1 MENVMNNL
9 KIDKAH
15 KILSCNTNVAFYP
28 KIPFYD
34 GWNKIQGLTV
44 RDGNLIINMG
54 EYFERLED
62 PTWTYVPWGKVQKAW
77 DILVESPEI
86 ALEQACLTY
95 ISQNSEIT
103 TDPNVVL
110 SNAENVYSYLFNED
124 RIKEHEDLQSVT
136 PKALRVLRESSILCA
151 LNKVDTT
158 GHICNIG
165 PAWYFA
171 QCSELV
177 YSLTSAEASEVDE
190 LFHGGFFNGPRL
202 RDQVR
207 AHVALAGKLV
217 HGCQGSGYGSGGCVA
232 NYGTNI
238 DQMQCELLELR
249 PHFLSLL
256 SSLDKK

>member
-1 MENVMNNL
+1 MNNTQI
-9 KIDKAH
+9 KEIEKTM
-15 KILSCNTNVAFYP
+15 SCNTSITFYP
-28 KIPFYD
+28 KIPFHN
-34 GWNKIQGLTV
+34 GWNKIHGLSV
-44 RDGNLIINMG
+44 RDENLTINLG

-62 PTWTYVPWGKVQKAW
+62 PTWTYVPWEKVQNAW

-95 ISQNSEIT
+95 ILQNSEIT
-103 TDPNVVL
+103 SDPNVVL
-110 SNAENVYSYLFNED
+110 SNAENVYSYLFDET

-151 LNKVDTT
+151 LNKVDAA

-217 HGCQGSGYGSGGCVA
+217 HGCQGSGHGSGGCVA
-232 NYGTNI
+232 NYGVNI
-238 DQMQCELLELR
+238 DQMQRELLELR
-249 PHFLSLL
+249 PHFLSLF
-256 SSLDKK
+256 SSLGEK